1 MCAYVKFSINFNFN
15 VNYIK
20 VVHKIRESLT
30 HFGCRRDHLVYV
42 NFHHVLPGSPTNAIN
57 IHFQLAQKYS
67 GI

>member
-1 MCAYVKFSINFNFN
+1 MCAYVKFSINCNFN
-15 VNYIK
+15 VNCIK
-20 VVHKIRESLT
+20 VVHKIREHTSLAEET
-30 HFGCRRDHLVYV
+30 TWF